1 VAVDVDEIV
10 RTRRRQQALDALDF
24 EHGRETAVLAQID
37 EVLTE
42 LEGSRIDEAAFA
54 HMAPEDVAL
63 VRGVLDPGS
72 DEPEDEF
79 DLEGALASE
88 SPAEI
93 RRESEAERVRLEEVI
108 AASRSRQ
115 QALERYIEALDA
127 KGDAPGAGQ
136 TLPD

>member
-42 LEGSRIDEAAFA
+42 LEGPRIDGAAFA
-54 HMAPEDVAL
+54 RMAPEDVTL
-63 VRGVLDPGS
+63 VREVLDPGG

-79 DLEGALASE
+79 DFEGALSSE
-88 SPAEI
+88 SPAQI
-93 RRESEAERVRLEEVI
+93 RREREAERVRLEEVI
-108 AASRSRQ
+108 ASSRSRQ
-115 QALERYIEALDA
+115 KALERYIEALDA
-127 KGDAPGAGQ
+127 KDDTSETPPALA
-136 TLPD
+136 D

>member
-1 VAVDVDEIV
+1 
-10 RTRRRQQALDALDF
+10 
-24 EHGRETAVLAQID
+24 
-37 EVLTE
+37 
-42 LEGSRIDEAAFA
+42 
-54 HMAPEDVAL
+54 MAPEDVAL

-108 AASRSRQ
+108 AGSRSRQ
-115 QALERYIEALDA
+115 KALERYIEALDA
-127 KGDAPGAGQ
+127 KDDTSETPPALA
-136 TLPD
+136 D